1 MEIPRRRQIL
11 KAELPKFRRFLRSA
25 RSGVIASLASHIRV
39 LDRSTFVSRVLTD
52 IVKSLVAES
61 AVELFRVAGAA
72 AEKLF
77 GVDAAAAATGDCN
90 LEKMYNHKSQYGS
103 EVTKTVI
110 LHVPE
115 EQQVERNSTHKRE
128 WGFVQFSQLI
138 QVGIYEAIC
147 MFAERQGVDTPMI
160 FNTDAHQKEHFW

>member
-1 MEIPRRRQIL
+1 MRLRSVDRTSTTFANGETRIQIL
-11 KAELPKFRRFLRSA
+11 KAELPKFRGLLQSA
-25 RSGVIASLASHIRV
+25 KSGVISSLASHLRV
-39 LDRSTFVSRVLTD
+39 LDRSTFVSRVLAD

-77 GVDAAAAATGDCN
+77 AVEASAAAAGDCN

-103 EVTKTVI
+103 EVTKTVL

-115 EQQVERNSTHKRE
+115 EQQVRTERTAQCE
-128 WGFVQFSQLI
+128 IQLMR
-138 QVGIYEAIC
+138 AS
-147 MFAERQGVDTPMI
+147 GVSY
-160 FNTDAHQKEHFW
+160 N